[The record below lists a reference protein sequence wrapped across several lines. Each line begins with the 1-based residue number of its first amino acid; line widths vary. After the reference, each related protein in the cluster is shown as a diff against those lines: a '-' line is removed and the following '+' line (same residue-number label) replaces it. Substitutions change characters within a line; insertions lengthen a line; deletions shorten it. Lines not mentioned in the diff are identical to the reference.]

1 MKSIKIFSSVFLL
14 MSVLFFSCAPKD
26 SDIQVKVNERFTTSS
41 ELMGASASVADGVAT
56 LTGEVED
63 DAAKAEAETAAK
75 DVKGVKSVV
84 NNLTV
89 TPPPPPPP
97 PVAVNPDSNLSQGV
111 TDATKDF
118 PTVKASVNNG
128 EITLTGSIQ
137 RADLQ
142 KLMQTLN
149 TLNPSKINNQL
160 TIK

>member
-1 MKSIKIFSSVFLL
+1 MEANQILKSDILDIIFEGKNKEYGAYDLRKTYNKRITIAMIATILAVIFFLVA
-14 MSVLFFSCAPKD
+14 SAVANKFKPKD
-26 SDIQVKVNERFTTSS
+26 NAIEIQTKD
-41 ELMGASASVADGVAT
+41 LA
-56 LTGEVED
+56 LQQIQ
-63 DAAKAEAETAAK
+63 AEE
-75 DVKGVKSVV
+75 
-84 NNLTV
+84 
-89 TPPPPPPP
+89 PPPPPPP
-97 PVAVNPDSNLSQGV
+97 PVAVTPDSNLSQGV

-128 EITLTGSIQ
+128 EITLTGSIK